1 MSEWDDWAEAQ
12 RQRNFQKQQEKE
24 QREAGKAEAE
34 MIGGAIGGIIG
45 FFIYLIG
52 LAFIVLFFILKIL
65 FSFLVFL
72 RNKFFIRWNWYVKIE
87 NAVYQGLMWIKK
99 IAILG
104 FGGFFYMVFILPFV
118 LLFKWWELWLVVGAV
133 LLYYCYGK

>member
-24 QREAGKAEAE
+24 QREAG
-34 MIGGAIGGIIG
+34 IGGIIG